1 MNKIPK
7 DKLNQLIAVTLGT
20 VLAVVALWFLL
31 LDAQQGKLQEISAKI
46 TDTQEKLKIMHK
58 AVAESSKL
66 TAELE
71 VAARQLSG
79 LEEDMASGD
88 LYSWIIDTVKRFKV
102 SHHVDIP
109 QFGPVVTGEVNL
121 FPQFPYRQGLL
132 GVSGTAH
139 FHDFGRFLA
148 DFENRFPSMRIQ
160 NVELEPVSTVAP
172 ADKEKLSFRM
182 EIVMLVKPTS

>member
-7 DKLNQLIAVTLGT
+7 DKRNQLIAVTLGT
-20 VLAVVALWFLL
+20 LMAVVALWFLL
-31 LDAQQGKLQEISAKI
+31 LNVQQSRLQELSGRIS
-46 TDTQEKLKIMHK
+46 DTQEKLKIMHR
-58 AVAESSKL
+58 AVQESPKL
-66 TAELE
+66 AAELQ
-71 VAARQLSG
+71 VAAQKLSA

-109 QFGPVVTGEVNL
+109 QFGPVATGDVNL
-121 FPQFPYRQGLL
+121 FPKFPYRQALL
-132 GVSGTAH
+132 GVSGTAYY
-139 FHDFGRFLA
+139 HDFGKFLA

-160 NVELEPVSTVAP
+160 NLELEPASATSP
-172 ADKEKLSFRM
+172 DDKEKLSFRM